1 MAIWSVE
8 IKELAKLYQSLS
20 GKFPEL
26 EKELARLIRAEDP
39 NVLMLY
45 SRRCLEV
52 IITDLCD
59 CELNR
64 PRKTEPLQGI
74 IDKLNKESK
83 VPSHIVASMHSLNSL
98 ATFGAHPKDF
108 DQEQIKPV
116 LVNLDIIIKYY
127 LKFKGSGKI
136 IQPGQVQAAGNMD
149 KLPGEAD
156 QNRKNSKILR
166 KGLISAFGL
175 ILLIIGGI
183 LFFTVIFKSG
193 EKSEEVEKSI
203 ALLPFKLLSDEPD
216 KQYLADG
223 MMDAIT
229 LYLSKIQDLRVMS
242 RTSVEKYRETTK
254 TANEIGRELNVE
266 YLLEGSFQK
275 YGDNARLIVQLINV
289 SEDSHAWAD
298 EFNSR
303 WSDVF
308 SLQSEVA
315 QKIATELEVVLTPG
329 EIIRMEERPT
339 ENLEAY
345 QAYLRGRYYGHQ
357 PHFTTQTWNLALQN
371 YLDAVEMDTT
381 FALAYGELAHAHAR
395 YIYLRQDLSESRIQK
410 ANQAA
415 AKALRYGADQP
426 GVHLSLGYYYL
437 YAYRDTEKALKHLEI
452 AEKGLPNNAEIMI
465 EKAAIIVTKGRW
477 EEFIELLEKA
487 QRISP
492 NDAYIPSELAMG
504 YWYTRQYS
512 KAIAACDKAI
522 ALSPTT
528 TWPYLYKIFAYWSW
542 KGPCKESR
550 DVLKFLS
557 EKHEWYLFTL
567 CWQEVGDG
575 NYEKALQ
582 LMSDTDR
589 VWGTRTKMW
598 AIPPDMFRAI
608 IYDYLEQHENARKAY
623 EASLAPLEKIV
634 KEVPDDPRY
643 RSSIGIAYASL
654 GRKADAIREGKK
666 AVELLPV
673 TKDAV
678 YGIGHLQDLA
688 LIYVKSGEFNMA
700 LRQIEQ
706 LLSIPSWISPVWL
719 GWDIRFAPMKSY
731 PGYDE
736 LLKKYPAKE

>member
-1 MAIWSVE
+1 
-8 IKELAKLYQSLS
+8 
-20 GKFPEL
+20 
-26 EKELARLIRAEDP
+26 
-39 NVLMLY
+39 
-45 SRRCLEV
+45 
-52 IITDLCD
+52 
-59 CELNR
+59 
-64 PRKTEPLQGI
+64 
-74 IDKLNKESK
+74 
-83 VPSHIVASMHSLNSL
+83 
-98 ATFGAHPKDF
+98 
-108 DQEQIKPV
+108 
-116 LVNLDIIIKYY
+116 
-127 LKFKGSGKI
+127 
-136 IQPGQVQAAGNMD
+136 MD

-345 QAYLRGRYYGHQ
+345 QAYLRGRYYAHQ

-395 YIYLRQDLSESRIQK
+395 YIYLGRIFQSQEYKKLTRSRES
-410 ANQAA
+410 
-415 AKALRYGADQP
+415 
-426 GVHLSLGYYYL
+426 
-437 YAYRDTEKALKHLEI
+437 
-452 AEKGLPNNAEIMI
+452 
-465 EKAAIIVTKGRW
+465 
-477 EEFIELLEKA
+477 
-487 QRISP
+487 
-492 NDAYIPSELAMG
+492 
-504 YWYTRQYS
+504 
-512 KAIAACDKAI
+512 
-522 ALSPTT
+522 
-528 TWPYLYKIFAYWSW
+528 
-542 KGPCKESR
+542 
-550 DVLKFLS
+550 
-557 EKHEWYLFTL
+557 FTVR
-567 CWQEVGDG
+567 C
-575 NYEKALQ
+575 
-582 LMSDTDR
+582 
-589 VWGTRTKMW
+589 
-598 AIPPDMFRAI
+598 
-608 IYDYLEQHENARKAY
+608 
-623 EASLAPLEKIV
+623 
-634 KEVPDDPRY
+634 
-643 RSSIGIAYASL
+643 
-654 GRKADAIREGKK
+654 
-666 AVELLPV
+666 
-673 TKDAV
+673 
-678 YGIGHLQDLA
+678 
-688 LIYVKSGEFNMA
+688 
-700 LRQIEQ
+700 
-706 LLSIPSWISPVWL
+706 
-719 GWDIRFAPMKSY
+719 
-731 PGYDE
+731 
-736 LLKKYPAKE
+736 